1 MSVNIDYAVVALL
14 AASPVGEELISI
26 PAGWAL
32 GLPLWNV
39 VAVSLVFNFLPV
51 PVLLKMMD
59 IAGGHPHIARFTGFF
74 RREKV
79 LALAQKHGLVV
90 IALLA
95 PLAGVYA
102 MSVAA
107 WILGIPKGKT
117 MLYIAAGLLLYAV
130 GSVAVILGG
139 EAAYGWLRQVHG

>member
-1 MSVNIDYAVVALL
+1 MAVNLDYAVVAIL

-32 GLPLWNV
+32 GLPLWEV
-39 VAVSLVFNFLPV
+39 VTVSLVFNFLPV

-59 IAGGHPHIARFTGFF
+59 IAGEHPYMARFTGFF

-79 LALAQKHGLVV
+79 LALAQKYGFVG
-90 IALLA
+90 IAVLA

-107 WILGIPKGKT
+107 WVLGMPKSKT
-117 MLYIAAGLLLYAV
+117 MLYIAAGLAAYAA
-130 GSVAVILGG
+130 GCVAIILGG
-139 EAAYGWLRQVHG
+139 VSAREWLRHVF

>member
-1 MSVNIDYAVVALL
+1 MLAVNPDYAVVALL

-59 IAGGHPHIARFTGFF
+59 IAGGHPRIARFVNFF

-79 LALAQKHGLVV
+79 VGLARKYGFAG

-107 WILGIPKGKT
+107 WVLGIPKGKT
-117 MLYIAAGLLLYAV
+117 MLYIAAGLSLYAA
-130 GSVAVILGG
+130 GCVAAILGG
-139 EAAYGWLRQVHG
+139 TAAYGWLRQIW

>member
-1 MSVNIDYAVVALL
+1 MDYAVVALL

-59 IAGGHPHIARFTGFF
+59 IGGQHPHIAGFTGFF

-90 IALLA
+90 IVLLS

-102 MSVAA
+102 ISVAA
-107 WILGIPKGKT
+107 WLLGIPNRKT
-117 MLYIAAGLLLYAV
+117 MLSIAAGLLLYAV
-130 GSVAVILGG
+130 GSVAVIIGG
-139 EAAYGWLRQVHG
+139 EAAYGWLRQFW

>member
-1 MSVNIDYAVVALL
+1 MDYAAVAIL

-26 PAGWAL
+26 PAGWGM
-32 GLPLWNV
+32 GLPLWKV

-51 PVLLKMMD
+51 PAMLKMMD
-59 IAGGHPHIARFTGFF
+59 IAGEHPYLARFTGFF

-79 LALAQKHGLVV
+79 LRLAQKYGFLGIV
-90 IALLA
+90 LLA

-107 WILGIPKGKT
+107 WTLGIPKQKT
-117 MLYIAAGLLLYAV
+117 MLYIAAGLSLYAS
-130 GSVAVILGG
+130 GCVAMILGG
-139 EAAYGWLRQVHG
+139 AAAYGWLRQITG